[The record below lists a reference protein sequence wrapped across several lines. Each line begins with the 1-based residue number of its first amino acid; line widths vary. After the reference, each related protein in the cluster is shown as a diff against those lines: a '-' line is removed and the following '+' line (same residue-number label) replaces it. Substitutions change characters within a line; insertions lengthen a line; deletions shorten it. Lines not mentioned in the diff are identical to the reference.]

1 MHIDRTR
8 CIRWVKYAIIMKMLR
23 YFLPQPHRLHASF
36 SLAVLLF
43 RNVDGCCCLSMC
55 CRRRCCHTLLFPVW
69 CLSVVS
75 AKRINFW
82 VSEWLSV
89 GLYTQLHAHTHTA
102 MQLKKLLLSLF
113 RSLVDSHWIM
123 ISWFASLAS
132 FRECALKSNKISSGI
147 AFQSNNDFYHK
158 PHHNQLNLIAIAYP
172 LSIFIK

>member
-1 MHIDRTR
+1 MYTVGKV
-8 CIRWVKYAIIMKMLR
+8 CNYYENAAL
-23 YFLPQPHRLHASF
+23 FSSPTPSSPCL
-36 SLAVLLF
+36 SLARRSSLSECRWMLLLINVLPPP
-43 RNVDGCCCLSMC
+43 
-55 CRRRCCHTLLFPVW
+55 LLPHIAIS
-69 CLSVVS
+69 SVVLERGQCQEN
-75 AKRINFW
+75 KF
-82 VSEWLSV
+82 LSV
-89 GLYTQLHAHTHTA
+89 GMAFGWFIHTVACTHTHTA